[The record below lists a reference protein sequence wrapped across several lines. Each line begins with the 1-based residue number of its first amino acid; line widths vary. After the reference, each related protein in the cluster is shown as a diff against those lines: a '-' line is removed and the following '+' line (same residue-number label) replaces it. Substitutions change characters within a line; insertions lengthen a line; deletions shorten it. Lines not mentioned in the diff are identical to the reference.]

1 MPIVLNVFL
10 TIPMNYLSEVQEDQA
25 LVPEDTVV
33 VDMKIKRFKCYYFLR
48 IDKVGISPEDN
59 ALSNSYFESETNINP
74 HCDSDSKSAEI
85 QEEKY
90 EDEHYLDK
98 SRQSRDSELGIPLGA
113 ARAAKASFSSI
124 KKAGYSRTRGPLR
137 ARKFLQL
144 VFIYISSQRP
154 GWNEDW
160 PRHNHTWSGW
170 I

>member
-1 MPIVLNVFL
+1 MPIALNVFL
-10 TIPMNYLSEVQEDQA
+10 TIPMNSLSEVQEDQA

-48 IDKVGISPEDN
+48 IDKEDISPEDN

-74 HCDSDSKSAEI
+74 HCDSDSKSVEI

-98 SRQSRDSELGIPLGA
+98 SHQSRDSELGIPLGA

-124 KKAGYSRTRGPLR
+124 KKAGYLRTREPLR

-144 VFIYISSQRP
+144 VFTYISSQRP
-154 GWNEDW
+154 G
-160 PRHNHTWSGW
+160 
-170 I
+170 

>member
-10 TIPMNYLSEVQEDQA
+10 TIPMNSLSEVQEDQA

-48 IDKVGISPEDN
+48 IDKVAISQEDN
-59 ALSNSYFESETNINP
+59 ALSNSYFESETSINS

-98 SRQSRDSELGIPLGA
+98 SHQSRDSELGIPLGA

-124 KKAGYSRTRGPLR
+124 KKAGHSRTREPLR

-154 GWNEDW
+154 AWNED
-160 PRHNHTWSGW
+160 
-170 I
+170 

>member
-10 TIPMNYLSEVQEDQA
+10 TIPMNSLSEVQEDQA

-48 IDKVGISPEDN
+48 IDKVDISPEDN
-59 ALSNSYFESETNINP
+59 ALSNSYFESETN
-74 HCDSDSKSAEI
+74 KSAEI

-98 SRQSRDSELGIPLGA
+98 SHQSRDSELGIPLGA

-124 KKAGYSRTRGPLR
+124 KKAGYSRTREPLR

-154 GWNEDW
+154 G
-160 PRHNHTWSGW
+160 
-170 I
+170 